1 VTRVCAARRRL
12 FFQLAILVTLVLL
25 LPDFYIL
32 FKGQPGNAVGVLMV
46 MHLAIGVVI
55 YNLLVHLAP
64 VRDAR
69 RALHNTGTGPYLEAG
84 AK

>member
-1 VTRVCAARRRL
+1 
-12 FFQLAILVTLVLL
+12 
-25 LPDFYIL
+25 
-32 FKGQPGNAVGVLMV
+32 MV